1 MDDDDDICLNFFTP
15 SGPTARPV
23 LRSFQLEIVFL
34 FGISLS
40 LLNRSNAARVWP
52 CSQRVAVLSASG
64 RALSVLLCS
73 QRV

>member
-1 MDDDDDICLNFFTP
+1 MPELLHAIGSD
-15 SGPTARPV
+15 RPACIAE
-23 LRSFQLEIVFL
+23 RFQLEIVFL

-40 LLNRSNAARVWP
+40 LLNRSNAVRVWP